1 MKFCATHPAC
11 EPATL
16 NFKSAAFTS
25 VRKAFASA
33 GVGADDG
40 FGGPPGALT
49 LEQAIAIASWRTT
62 TARSRSLWLNIET
75 F

>member
-62 TARSRSLWLNIET
+62 MARQKSVAEH
-75 F
+75 